1 MLFVCSQE
9 KAWGVKDGRAGFVFS
24 MLWINNFVF
33 NLVWLKIDCKVTD
46 NVNTLL
52 EGKASKHT
60 AVSLAGWKHFHFCTT
75 EHQKIAGGG
84 TVPRAQPCGY
94 IASITE
100 DELQGI
106 TFTVAVKSRRD
117 LWKVTR
123 ASGYVY
129 ILRTKGIFDSVSSA
143 VRRVTLELS
152 ISLARIP
159 IWLGLHPACSMSNVS
174 SKIMWW

>member
-1 MLFVCSQE
+1 M
-9 KAWGVKDGRAGFVFS
+9 
-24 MLWINNFVF
+24 
-33 NLVWLKIDCKVTD
+33 
-46 NVNTLL
+46 
-52 EGKASKHT
+52 
-60 AVSLAGWKHFHFCTT
+60 
-75 EHQKIAGGG
+75 
-84 TVPRAQPCGY
+84 PRAQPCGY

-117 LWKVTR
+117 LWKVTQ

-143 VRRVTLELS
+143 VRRVPLELS

-159 IWLGLHPACSMSNVS
+159 I
-174 SKIMWW
+174 